1 MLAMTVGIVGL
12 GLIGGSIGLALRDP
26 SRRIVGFDPVAKA
39 QEVAKGRFCVDEIG
53 SLADVAQSDIVF
65 VAAPPDAVI
74 STLQEISQ
82 LRSEATVVTDCAS
95 IKSEIVDW
103 AIASKS
109 TWFVPG
115 HPMAGHEKSGAKY
128 ASAWLFRDARWIL
141 TPVTKTDRS
150 AVRAVETLVKAA
162 GAKPVR
168 LDAGEHD
175 RHVAVLSHLPHVVA
189 NAISAVAEPLSHH
202 EIGAGSWRDVTRVAG
217 AEPVLWAQ
225 ILGGNATAVSAAIDS
240 MIEELRTAQAALFNR
255 DQLLTLLHEAKQ
267 IKENEGKR
275 AAKEAANPA
284 EESEK

>member
-26 SRRIVGFDPVAKA
+26 SRRIVGYDPVAKS
-39 QEVAKGRFCVDEIG
+39 QEVAKSRFCVDEIG
-53 SLADVAQSDIVF
+53 TLAEVAQSDIVF
-65 VAAPPDAVI
+65 VAAPPDSVVDVLTEIA
-74 STLQEISQ
+74 TLRAES
-82 LRSEATVVTDCAS
+82 TVVTDCAS
-95 IKSEIVDW
+95 IKAQIVQW
-103 AIASKS
+103 AAATKAN
-109 TWFVPG
+109 WFVPG

-189 NAISAVAEPLSHH
+189 NAISSVAEPLSHH

-225 ILGGNATAVSAAIDS
+225 ILGGNAEAVSAAIDS
-240 MIEELRTAQAALFNR
+240 MIEELRTAQAALTNR

-275 AAKEAANPA
+275 AAKEAA
-284 EESEK
+284 ECEV

>member
-26 SRRIVGFDPVAKA
+26 GRRIIGYDPVAKSA
-39 QEVAKGRFCVDEIG
+39 EVAKSRFCVDEIG
-53 SLADVAQSDIVF
+53 TFADVARADVVF
-65 VAAPPDAVI
+65 VAAPPDSVVSILEQIAKMRAE
-74 STLQEISQ
+74 T
-82 LRSEATVVTDCAS
+82 TVVTDCAS
-95 IKSEIVDW
+95 IKAQIVDW
-103 AIASKS
+103 AVGSQS

-141 TPVTKTDRS
+141 TPVTKTDRT
-150 AVRAVETLVKAA
+150 AVRAVEALVKAA

-168 LDAGEHD
+168 LDASEHD

-189 NAISAVAEPLSHH
+189 NAISAVAEPLTHH

-217 AEPVLWAQ
+217 AEPLLWAQ
-225 ILGGNATAVSAAIDS
+225 ILGGNAVAVSAAIDS
-240 MIEELRTAQAALFNR
+240 IIEELRTAQAALTNR
-255 DQLLTLLHEAKQ
+255 DQLLTLLYEAKQ

-275 AAKEAANPA
+275 ASKEAAKEVA
-284 EESEK
+284 EPEV

>member
-26 SRRIVGFDPVAKA
+26 NRRIIGYDPVAKSA
-39 QEVAKGRFCVDEIG
+39 EVAKSRFCVDEVG
-53 SLADVAQSDIVF
+53 TLADVAKADVVF
-65 VAAPPDAVI
+65 VAAPPDSVVSVLDQIA
-74 STLQEISQ
+74 S
-82 LRSEATVVTDCAS
+82 LRGESTVVTDCAS
-95 IKSEIVDW
+95 IKEQIVEW
-103 AIASKS
+103 ANSTGA

-141 TPVTKTDRS
+141 TPVTKTDRAS
-150 AVRAVETLVKAA
+150 VRAVEALVKIA
-162 GAKPVR
+162 GAKPIR

-189 NAISAVAEPLSHH
+189 NAISAVAQPLTHH

-225 ILGGNATAVSAAIDS
+225 ILGGNSIAVSAAIDS
-240 MIEELRTAQAALFNR
+240 LIEELRTAQAALKDR
-255 DQLLTLLHEAKQ
+255 DQLLTLLHEARE
-267 IKENEGKR
+267 IKENQGKR
-275 AAKEAANPA
+275 LPTDSEA
-284 EESEK
+284 